1 MATELIAFPTP
12 IQQRIMNAAEH
23 PTVHGLHHVTA
34 IAGDPQ
40 ENVAFYTRVL
50 GMRLVKKSVNQDA
63 PDTYH
68 LFYADDVGSPGT
80 NLTFFPWPDLPVAR
94 PRVGQVVEVPLAVPP
109 DSLAYWRERLAE
121 RDVTTS
127 GMETRFG
134 ERTLPFGDPHGLRL
148 ALVETDDDRTFEPW
162 EQSPVPAEHQVRGMH
177 SVRMWEREL
186 GPTETLL
193 TEVMGFEKIGEDDD
207 WHRYGV
213 EGGGSGTLAE
223 VKAVNQRSRPSPRVN
238 GTGAVHHAA
247 WRVRDADEQV
257 ELRDTV
263 ERVGRQP
270 TPQIDRF
277 WFKSVYFREPGGVL
291 FELATDGP
299 GFTADEDRE
308 DLGTSL
314 VLPPSMED
322 QRDEIEANLPALD
335 PSTLAA

>member
-1 MATELIAFPTP
+1 
-12 IQQRIMNAAEH
+12 MNAPDPR
-23 PTVHGLHHVTA
+23 PTVHGLHHVTV

-40 ENVAFYTRVL
+40 ENVDFYTRVL

-68 LFYADDVGSPGT
+68 LFYADGVGSPGT
-80 NLTFFPWPDLPVAR
+80 DLTFFPWPGLPKAR
-94 PRVGQVVEVPLAVPP
+94 PRAGQIVEVPFAVPP
-109 DSLAYWRERLAE
+109 GSLGYWRERLAE
-121 RDVTTS
+121 NGVTTS
-127 GMETRFG
+127 AVETRFG
-134 ERTLPFGDPHGLRL
+134 ERTLPFEDPHGLRL
-148 ALVETDDDRTFEPW
+148 ALVETDDDREFVPW
-162 EQSPVPAEHQVRGMH
+162 DRSPVPVEHQVRGMH
-177 SVRMWEREL
+177 AVRMWQHEL

-193 TEVMGFEKIGEDDD
+193 TEVMGFETVGEDDG

-223 VKAVNQRSRPSPRVN
+223 VKVVDQHPRTSNRVG

-247 WRVRDADEQV
+247 WRMRDSDEEMALRDAIAQV
-257 ELRDTV
+257 GL
-263 ERVGRQP
+263 QP

-299 GFTADEDRE
+299 GFTVDEDPE

-314 VLPPSMED
+314 VLPPSMEN
-322 QRDEIEANLPALD
+322 QRDEIEANLPPLD
-335 PSTLAA
+335 TPQLQA

>member
-1 MATELIAFPTP
+1 
-12 IQQRIMNAAEH
+12 MNTAEPR

-40 ENVAFYTRVL
+40 ENVDFYTRVL

-68 LFYADDVGSPGT
+68 LFYADGVGSPGT
-80 NLTFFPWPDLPVAR
+80 DLTFFPWPDLPKAR
-94 PRVGQVVEVPLAVPP
+94 PRAGQIVEVPFAVPQG
-109 DSLAYWRERLAE
+109 SLAYWQERLTE
-121 RDVTTS
+121 NDVTIQDEE
-127 GMETRFG
+127 MRFG
-134 ERTLPFGDPHGLRL
+134 ERTLPFEDPHGLRL
-148 ALVETDDDRTFEPW
+148 ALVETDDDREFEPW
-162 EQSPVPAEHQVRGMH
+162 THSPVPAEHQVRGMH
-177 SVRMWEREL
+177 AVRLWEHEL

-213 EGGGSGTLAE
+213 EDSGSGTLAE
-223 VKAVNQRSRPSPRVN
+223 VKVVDQHPRTSNRVG

-247 WRVRDADEQV
+247 WRMRDSEEEL
-257 ELRDTV
+257 ELRDFIG
-263 ERVGRQP
+263 RVGLQP
-270 TPQIDRF
+270 SPQIDRH

-299 GFTADEDRE
+299 GFTVDEDRE
-308 DLGTSL
+308 NLGTSL

-322 QRDEIEANLPALD
+322 QREEIEANLPPLD
-335 PSTLAA
+335 TPQLQA

>member
-1 MATELIAFPTP
+1 MSPTES
-12 IQQRIMNAAEH
+12 R

-40 ENVAFYTRVL
+40 ENVDFYTRVL

-68 LFYADDVGSPGT
+68 LFYADGVGSPGT
-80 NLTFFPWPDLPVAR
+80 DLTFFPWPDLPKAR
-94 PRVGQVVEVPLAVPP
+94 PRIGQIVEVPFAVPLG
-109 DSLAYWRERLAE
+109 SLGYWQERLAE
-121 RDVTTS
+121 NGVTVQDEE
-127 GMETRFG
+127 MRFG
-134 ERTLPFGDPHGLRL
+134 ERTLPFEDPHGLRL
-148 ALVETDDDRTFEPW
+148 SLVETDDEREFESW
-162 EQSPVPAEHQVRGMH
+162 THSPVPAEHQVRGMH
-177 SVRMWEREL
+177 SVRLWEYEL
-186 GPTETLL
+186 GPTEALL
-193 TEVMGFEKIGEDDD
+193 TEVMGFEKVDENDD

-223 VKAVNQRSRPSPRVN
+223 VKVVDQHPRTSNRVG

-247 WRVRDADEQV
+247 WRMFDSDEQKV
-257 ELRDTV
+257 LRDFV
-263 ERVGRQP
+263 ARVGLQP
-270 TPQIDRF
+270 TSQIDRH

-299 GFTADEDRE
+299 GFTVDEDPE

-322 QRDEIEANLPALD
+322 QREEIEAHLPPLET
-335 PSTLAA
+335 PQLQS